1 MLERRITE
9 IKKFV
14 EFPRDN
20 GLRMFVDVDT
30 IATVLG
36 DEEGTTIFTLDSVVP
51 FSLDLPVLEVM
62 KIIEDARKIY
72 IHDLTEKENEQT

>member
-1 MLERRITE
+1 MLESRITE

-14 EFPRDN
+14 EFPRDD
-20 GLRMFVDVDT
+20 GLRMFVDVDM

-51 FSLDLPVLEVM
+51 FSLDLPVLEAM
-62 KIIEDARKIY
+62 KIIEDVRKIY
-72 IHDLTEKENEQT
+72 IYDLMEKENE

>member
-1 MLERRITE
+1 MLESRITE

-14 EFPRDN
+14 EFPRKN
-20 GLRMFVDVDT
+20 GLRMFVDVNT
-30 IATVLG
+30 IATVQG
-36 DEEGTTIFTLDSVVP
+36 NDVQTMIYILDSEVP

-72 IHDLTEKENEQT
+72 IHDFKENNDE

>member
-1 MLERRITE
+1 MLESRVTE

-14 EFPRDN
+14 EFPRDD
-20 GLRMFVDVDT
+20 GIRMFVDVNT

-36 DEEGTTIFTLDSVVP
+36 DETKSTVYTLDFPVP

-62 KIIEDARKIY
+62 NIIEDARKIY
-72 IHDLTEKENEQT
+72 IHDFK

>member
-1 MLERRITE
+1 MLGSKITE

-62 KIIEDARKIY
+62 KIIEDVRKIY
-72 IHDLTEKENEQT
+72 IHDFKELENE